1 MISHDPRNSG
11 CRDETTKLGPLDGD
25 VFFYLGDYHELRG
38 CHDIMEY
45 ELLAKKKTTNVK
57 IIGLNG
63 GMHLNHR
70 WNYPLVN

>member
-45 ELLAKKKTTNVK
+45 ELLAKKKQTMSK
-57 IIGLNG
+57 L
-63 GMHLNHR
+63 
-70 WNYPLVN
+70 LV